1 MNLITKMS
9 ASALVAGA
17 VFVGGGTAYADP
29 APPPAAPQPLT
40 KQQALDNMLYEL
52 GLGWAQGGAAGTA
65 IGTVIGLGV
74 GCLSMFPGSL
84 AGCIIGAPTG
94 AVIGALVG
102 IGNGNPKA
110 QQSIETYL
118 NTPG

>member
-1 MNLITKMS
+1 MA
-9 ASALVAGA
+9 ASALIAGA
-17 VFVGGGTAYADP
+17 VVAGTGVAHADP
-29 APPPAAPQPLT
+29 VPPPPPLT
-40 KQQALDNMLYEL
+40 KQQALDNMLVEL

-74 GCLSMFPGSL
+74 GCVSMFPGSL

-94 AVIGALVG
+94 AVIGGLIG
-102 IGNGNPKA
+102 MGNGNPKV

-118 NTPG
+118 NTP